1 MTDDDD
7 DRGSRLT
14 PEGVIERVRR
24 CLRGHDDL
32 LDGFRA
38 FLPEVRDGTRE
49 TRRDGRETRR
59 RRRRRE
65 NDDDGARRRRR
76 GD

>member
-38 FLPEVRDGTRE
+38 FLPEVRDARDE
-49 TRRDGRETRR
+49 TDARRDK